1 MISLGKFIK
10 HNRQLL
16 KLSQKDLAQKLNL
29 SPSAINTWE
38 LEKGAPTKTNL
49 FRLAMT
55 LNGNVNDMY
64 HLYHKYKDNYRAQN
78 LQDNGIVI
86 EMKNSLPYEPMQ
98 PDVVQSE
105 PVAWVDRIF
114 IERPDLAAKLEYDDI
129 FSRTEVNNQIPLYTT
144 PQNREWVNLTIEEV
158 KEIKDKLR
166 DMKDVFFDTDILGV
180 IQDKLREKNI

>member
-1 MISLGKFIK
+1 MKTLGQFIK
-10 HNRQLL
+10 HNRKLL
-16 KLSQKDLAQKLNL
+16 GMTQKDLAEKLNM
-29 SPSAINTWE
+29 SPSAVNNWE
-38 LEKGAPTKTNL
+38 LENGAPTKNNL

-55 LNGNVNDMY
+55 LHGNVNDMY
-64 HLYHKYKDNYRAQN
+64 HLYHEYKDNYHAQKP
-78 LQDNGIVI
+78 QDNGIVI
-86 EMKNSLPYEPMQ
+86 EMKSSLPYEPMQ

-158 KEIKDKLR
+158 KEIKDKLKG
-166 DMKDVFFDTDILGV
+166 MKDVFFDTDILGV